1 MIWVCP
7 SSKAW
12 FPWIRW
18 FCAFLCAV
26 AGCCSIAPVRAQNID
41 LEKPL
46 HSINEDVTAFAFGP
60 DGRIVYSVRQLLKTK
75 KYDLQRDDIWL
86 QDANGK
92 RRRLLEGNKLV
103 YSNPLFSYSVDSF
116 RFAPDGHAI
125 LAELFVSLVT
135 DDTGA
140 TSDTQMALLLDD
152 SGKLL
157 KIDDSKDFLFEAIHP
172 GWLADASAVAFLREA
187 LKPHLLFSMFVLHY
201 AVERPRPVFEGRT
214 FLDAELFPR
223 ANIVLAVER
232 DRNLSGPPRLQR
244 LNIAMDADQELATL
258 DGFTGGLS
266 ISPSGKLCAYYI
278 DNEVLEVRELAAP
291 NRVVRIRIGF
301 GVFQWSPD
309 ESRILL
315 KRAPEKKSG
324 ELVWIDLPRL
334 NAATAGTPAPIIQPT
349 PVPLFH
355 NLAFR
360 EFAIS
365 PDGRFLAL
373 VAPGKHNLQ
382 VFPLSR

>member
-7 SSKAW
+7 SPKAR

-26 AGCCSIAPVRAQNID
+26 AGCCSVAPVRAQNID

-86 QDANGK
+86 QDAGGK

-103 YSNPLFSYSVDSF
+103 HSNPLFSYSVDSF
-116 RFAPDGHAI
+116 RFAPDGHTI

-135 DDTGA
+135 DDSGA
-140 TSDTQMALLLDD
+140 TSDTQMALLLED

-157 KIDDSKDFLFEAIHP
+157 KIADSKDFLFEATHP
-172 GWLADASAVAFLREA
+172 GWLADSSTVAYLKEA
-187 LKPHLLFSMFVLHY
+187 LKPHLLFSMFAFPY
-201 AVERPRPVFEGRT
+201 AVERARPVFEGRT
-214 FLDAELFPR
+214 FLDAAWFPR
-223 ANIVLAVER
+223 MNVALAVER

-244 LNIAMDADQELATL
+244 LNIALDADQELATL

-278 DNEVLEVRELAAP
+278 DNEVLEVRDLAAP
-291 NRVVRIRIGF
+291 NRVARVRIGL

-324 ELVWIDLPRL
+324 ELVWIDLPPL
-334 NAATAGTPAPIIQPT
+334 AVVPAGKSAAIVQPA

-365 PDGRFLAL
+365 PDGRFLGL
-373 VAPGKHNLQ
+373 VAPGKRNLQ

>member
-1 MIWVCP
+1 MIWVYPC
-7 SSKAW
+7 ST
-12 FPWIRW
+12 IRFRW
-18 FCAFLCAV
+18 VRRFCAILCVV
-26 AGCCSIAPVRAQNID
+26 AGGCSGAPLRAQNID

-46 HSINEDVTAFAFGP
+46 NSINEDVTAFAFGP

-92 RRRLLEGNKLV
+92 RRRLLQGDKLV
-103 YSNPLFSYSVDSF
+103 HSNPLFSYSVDSF
-116 RFAPDGHAI
+116 RFAPDGHTI
-125 LAELFVSLVT
+125 LAELFVTLVT
-135 DDTGA
+135 DESGA

-157 KIDDSKDFLFEAIHP
+157 KIGDSKDFLFEAIHP
-172 GWLADASAVAFLREA
+172 GWLADGSTVAFLKEA
-187 LKPHLLFSMFVLHY
+187 LKPHLLFSMFALHY
-201 AVERPRPVFEGRT
+201 ASERPRPVFEGRT
-214 FLDAELFPR
+214 FLDADWFPR
-223 ANIVLAVER
+223 TNSALAVER

-244 LNIAMDADQELATL
+244 LDLAMDGDKELATL
-258 DGFTGGLS
+258 EGFTGGLS

-278 DNEVLEVRELAAP
+278 DNEVLEVRDLASP
-291 NRVVRIRIGF
+291 NRVARVRVGL
-301 GVFQWSPD
+301 GVFQWSPAGD
-309 ESRILL
+309 RILL
-315 KRAPEKKSG
+315 KRAPERKSG
-324 ELVWIDLPRL
+324 DLVWIDLPPL
-334 NAATAGTPAPIIQPT
+334 NAAPAGTPASIVQPT

-365 PDGRFLAL
+365 SDGRFLAL